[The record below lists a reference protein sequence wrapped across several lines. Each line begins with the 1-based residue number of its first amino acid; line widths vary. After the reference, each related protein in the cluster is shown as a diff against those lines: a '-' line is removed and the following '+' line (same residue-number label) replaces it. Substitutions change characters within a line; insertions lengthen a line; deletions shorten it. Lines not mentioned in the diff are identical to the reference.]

1 MKQTEQEAAE
11 YCGVSVEVFR
21 QLAADNLEPVTEYD
35 MTESG
40 MLYQKAGVEKVRE
53 LCINADLVNPE
64 ASQPPEKKE
73 APPAG
78 KKKVGRPPKKEAPPT
93 IVKVA
98 PAKAKPVVTI
108 VVTRARLLN
117 TQMVMGELDG
127 RKVGVKLQPGHLAKI
142 VEGCTLQARH
152 LQFDTYVAVSYPAR
166 RGLNAPP
173 VRG

>member
-1 MKQTEQEAAE
+1 MKSEQEAAE
-11 YCGVSVEVFR
+11 ICGVSIEVFR
-21 QLAADNLEPVTEYD
+21 QVAACVLDPVDDYDVTE
-35 MTESG
+35 
-40 MLYQKAGVEKVRE
+40 AGPVYKPEAVQKVRDV
-53 LCINADLVNPE
+53 CIDTDIVNPDD
-64 ASQPPEKKE
+64 PPPKKE

-78 KKKVGRPPKKEAPPT
+78 KKKAGRPKKEAPPT
-93 IVKVA
+93 VVVT

-142 VEGCTLQARH
+142 TEGCTLQARH